1 MRRYP
6 ARMAH
11 SRFHPSRFR
20 TALAALAVLAPSLA
34 FAWGPQGHRL
44 VADIAWD
51 GLAPETREQV
61 QQLLQGEP
69 EPSLA
74 GIANWADQ
82 LRELDPGLGR
92 RSASWHYVNIGEDEC
107 HYHAPTA
114 CPDGN
119 CVVEAIRAQSD
130 ILSDRA
136 RSDAERLQ
144 ALKFVVHFVGDVHQP
159 LHAGYAHDK
168 GGNTVQVNLDGKG
181 SNLHRL
187 WDSGLLNTAGLD
199 DEAYLAR
206 LDLLPLVIADRP
218 VLPPAA
224 PQWAEQSCSIAVSE
238 GFYPAGAKIDG
249 DYVEQWRPVAEEQL
263 RRGGI
268 ELARLLDAALA
279 PATP

>member
-1 MRRYP
+1 M
-6 ARMAH
+6 AR
-11 SRFHPSRFR
+11 SRFHPTALRP
-20 TALAALAVLAPSLA
+20 ALAALVVLAPSLA

-44 VADIAWD
+44 VADVAWNE
-51 GLAPETREQV
+51 LAPETRTQV
-61 QQLLQGEP
+61 QRLLQGEP
-69 EPSLA
+69 DPTLA

-82 LRELDPGLGR
+82 LRELDPDLGR
-92 RSASWHYVNIGEDEC
+92 RSAGWHYVNIGEDEC
-107 HYHAPTA
+107 HYHPSTA

-119 CVVEAIRAQSD
+119 CVVEAISAQAG
-130 ILSDRA
+130 ILADRA

-206 LDLLPLVIADRP
+206 LDMLPLVIAERP
-218 VLPPAA
+218 ALPPAA
-224 PQWAEQSCSIAVSE
+224 PQWAEQSCSIALSD
-238 GFYPAGAKIDG
+238 GFYPARARIDG
-249 DYVEQWRPVAEEQL
+249 DYVERWRPVAEEQL
-263 RRGGI
+263 RRAGI
-268 ELARLLDAALA
+268 ELARLLDAALDPDA
-279 PATP
+279 P